1 MTQNLNPLRSL
12 EQFKQKEEDKNWDQ
26 DPSVF
31 FLA

>member
-12 EQFKQKEEDKNWDQ
+12 EQFKQKEDKNWDQ